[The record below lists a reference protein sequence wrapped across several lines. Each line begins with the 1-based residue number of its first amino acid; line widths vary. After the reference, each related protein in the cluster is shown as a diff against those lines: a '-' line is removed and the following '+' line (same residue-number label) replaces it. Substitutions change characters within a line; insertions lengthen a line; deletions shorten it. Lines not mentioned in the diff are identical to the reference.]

1 MSSVTESLEECR
13 VHALHCVS
21 GGPQCRRP
29 ETDVGGGTETRGC
42 WEKRG
47 KDKNAPPPI
56 RGLAGQDIPDMAG
69 LIKKHVMIKK
79 IGGWASKQK
88 SNEQDEK
95 KLFPGDNFDDFIGKR

>member
-1 MSSVTESLEECR
+1 M
-13 VHALHCVS
+13 
-21 GGPQCRRP
+21 
-29 ETDVGGGTETRGC
+29 
-42 WEKRG
+42 
-47 KDKNAPPPI
+47 KNAEYMPYIVFLAAPSADVQRQMWEEGRRRGVAGKKGVRIKTLPPPI

-95 KLFPGDNFDDFIGKR
+95 KLFPGDNFDDFIG

>member
-1 MSSVTESLEECR
+1 MSSVTESLEECG

-47 KDKNAPPPI
+47 KDKKAPPP
-56 RGLAGQDIPDMAG
+56 
-69 LIKKHVMIKK
+69 
-79 IGGWASKQK
+79 
-88 SNEQDEK
+88 
-95 KLFPGDNFDDFIGKR
+95 

>member
-1 MSSVTESLEECR
+1 MSSVTESLEECG

-47 KDKNAPPPI
+47 KDKKLPPI
-56 RGLAGQDIPDMAG
+56 RGLAGQDIPDMAC
-69 LIKKHVMIKK
+69 LIKKHVMKKK
-79 IGGWASKQK
+79 ICGGGFKT
-88 SNEQDEK
+88 NDEK
-95 KLFPGDNFDDFIGKR
+95 KSFPGVNFDDFIGKR